1 MPRRR
6 NTEQSV
12 LKILLLFGV
21 NNVKKGKR
29 YSCKTFCLVLKN
41 FKLLTTIFTQTRM
54 RRAKNNV
61 RKHRVSFTEAVTVF
75 DDLLSIVISDPDHS
89 DEEERWLLI
98 GESNRLRLLVVI
110 YTEKGNRIRLISAR
124 RATKAERRTYEKG

>member
-1 MPRRR
+1 MKFEWNR
-6 NTEQSV
+6 Q
-12 LKILLLFGV
+12 K
-21 NNVKKGKR
+21 
-29 YSCKTFCLVLKN
+29 
-41 FKLLTTIFTQTRM
+41 
-54 RRAKNNV
+54 AKNNV

>member
-1 MPRRR
+1 MKFEWNR
-6 NTEQSV
+6 Q
-12 LKILLLFGV
+12 KA
-21 NNVKKGKR
+21 
-29 YSCKTFCLVLKN
+29 
-41 FKLLTTIFTQTRM
+41 Q
-54 RRAKNNV
+54 NNV

-75 DDLLSIVISDPDHS
+75 DDPLLIMISDPDHS

-124 RATKAERRTYEKG
+124 RATKAERRTYETG